1 MTDVEVACIPGALIP
16 SDPPAT
22 WDPGTASRSRVWPA
36 LCPRGPPRE
45 VPSSTARP
53 DRQALLPVRTAVT
66 KRTGHRYAHGCASRG
81 CCLSWRFPR
90 GRATAGKFSPVAAP
104 GKASDGDPNSP
115 MTRTRSLSPIG
126 RRCRA
131 STPPPI
137 SATNRGTLPVFAR
150 KATNSTEAEEDP
162 AGDRRARQRGKG
174 RPGRAGEGRTAALC
188 PSDGSVRPCAP
199 GHARDVRVGGRVHA
213 VRTCAHS
220 YMPVFACA
228 LTHAH
233 ACAHMHMP
241 HHALTARPGRAWG
254 AGVRGPPA
262 AAHPPGR
269 PSRCICSR

>member
-1 MTDVEVACIPGALIP
+1 MTGVEVACIPGALIP
-16 SDPPAT
+16 PDPPAT

-45 VPSSTARP
+45 VPFSTARP

-66 KRTGHRYAHGCASRG
+66 KRTGHRCAHGCASRG
-81 CCLSWRFPR
+81 CCLSRRFPR

-126 RRCRA
+126 RRRQ
-131 STPPPI
+131 SQHTPP
-137 SATNRGTLPVFAR
+137 SAPPTGGLCLCLPEKQRTA
-150 KATNSTEAEEDP
+150 P
-162 AGDRRARQRGKG
+162 RRRTQQETGG
-174 RPGRAGEGRTAALC
+174 PGSVGRADQDAQGRGALRPC
-188 PSDGSVRPCAP
+188 ARRHGSVRQCAP
-199 GHARDVRVGGRVHA
+199 GHARDVRVGRRVRA

-233 ACAHMHMP
+233 ACARMHMP

>member
-1 MTDVEVACIPGALIP
+1 MTDVEVACILGALIP
-16 SDPPAT
+16 PDPPAT

-45 VPSSTARP
+45 VPFSTARP

-66 KRTGHRYAHGCASRG
+66 KRTGHRCAHGCASRG
-81 CCLSWRFPR
+81 CCLSRRFPR

-126 RRCRA
+126 RRRRA
-131 STPPPI
+131 STPPHQRHQPGDFACVCQK
-137 SATNRGTLPVFAR
+137 SNEQHRGGGPSR
-150 KATNSTEAEEDP
+150 RQ
-162 AGDRRARQRGKG
+162 AGQAAWEGPTRTRRGGAHCG
-174 RPGRAGEGRTAALC
+174 P
-188 PSDGSVRPCAP
+188 VRPCAP
-199 GHARDVRVGGRVHA
+199 GHARDVRVGGRVRA

-233 ACAHMHMP
+233 ACARMHMP